1 LGRATT
7 AALSALVGA
16 AAGYGL
22 GKLGDKDQ
30 GPMPTPDPEPV
41 KPPKPPKP
49 PGPEP
54 SPVKPP
60 VDKPSDQET
69 PDTYWDNRGK
79 DKPTTKPDD
88 LSTTP
93 SDNIDVDAT
102 AARDR
107 IQQMVNRTNESLD
120 RLKLLAGLKK

>member
-1 LGRATT
+1 MDTN
-7 AALSALVGA
+7 V
-16 AAGYGL
+16 
-22 GKLGDKDQ
+22 
-30 GPMPTPDPEPV
+30 
-41 KPPKPPKP
+41 
-49 PGPEP
+49 
-54 SPVKPP
+54 
-60 VDKPSDQET
+60 DQET

-88 LSTTP
+88 VSTTP

-107 IQQMVNRTNESLD
+107 IQQMVNRGIDTDVSSTGTAALPSYKPSRQGGYADSATNESLD